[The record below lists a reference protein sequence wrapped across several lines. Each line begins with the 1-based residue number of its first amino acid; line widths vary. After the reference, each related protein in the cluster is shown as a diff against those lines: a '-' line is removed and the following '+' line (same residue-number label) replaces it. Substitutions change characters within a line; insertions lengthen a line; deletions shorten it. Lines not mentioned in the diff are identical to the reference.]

1 MTEHPTSPDG
11 GNAPVGDAHP
21 SSPDR
26 SAGSSPSNGP
36 GSLSARPPGHLP
48 PDQDWWARPSG
59 ALSRPGWV
67 TSNPETSP
75 HGAAVGAE
83 GPVGGH
89 GPRVTG
95 AGTTPP
101 AGGPDPSTQVF
112 GPGGYPGQASQ
123 PTDRTYADGAYGPP
137 GFRTAGY
144 PAAGYGAAE
153 HGTTAYGAAGS
164 GAVGYAA
171 AGYGAAGP
179 GGDRGAGYGTAT
191 AAGPRPSGRRRST
204 GLIGGA
210 TVLALASA
218 FGAGYLGSQVGTSPT
233 TAATSDSSVVRSSV
247 SAPAVA
253 QVIPSNGA
261 QTVAQSVLP
270 SVVSVVAVSGQ
281 GVAEGSGVILSADG
295 KILTNNHVISGSQ
308 QLTVRLNDGTTARAD
323 VVGGDATDDLAVI
336 QAKGLSGLKPATI
349 GSSGGLSVGQ
359 EVVAIGSPLG
369 LSSTV
374 TSGIVSALN
383 RPVRTAD
390 AQGQQ
395 NPYNQ
400 NPQQGPQSNQDPN
413 QTIPAGQD
421 TVLNAIQTDAAI
433 NHGNSGGALVDMT
446 GKVIGINSAI
456 ASASSGD
463 PSGSGGG
470 NIGIGFAIPID
481 QAKRIADEIIASGY
495 ATHAVLGATV
505 GSASTAEQVM
515 SSGATIA
522 SVTSGGAAEKAGLQK
537 GDVVTKVGNQQ
548 VESSDALVAAVRS
561 QKPGGT
567 VDITYVRDK
576 KSHTVSVT
584 LGSAKSQ

>member
-1 MTEHPTSPDG
+1 MTEHPTSSDG
-11 GNAPVGDAHP
+11 GADPVGNAQP
-21 SSPDR
+21 SSPR
-26 SAGSSPSNGP
+26 SQAAGTPPGTDP
-36 GSLSARPPGHLP
+36 GSPPGRPPGQQRQ

-59 ALSRPGWV
+59 ALSRPGWG
-67 TSNPETSP
+67 TADPNPLP
-75 HGAAVGAE
+75 AGAVA
-83 GPVGGH
+83 
-89 GPRVTG
+89 G
-95 AGTTPP
+95 AGDPLGH
-101 AGGPDPSTQVF
+101 AGFRAAAGANDGRQDPSLAF
-112 GPGGYPGQASQ
+112 GRGGFSGPGPQQ
-123 PTDRTYADGAYGPP
+123 PADRTYGENS
-137 GFRTAGY
+137 
-144 PAAGYGAAE
+144 YGAP
-153 HGTTAYGAAGS
+153 
-164 GAVGYAA
+164 GYRTD
-171 AGYGAAGP
+171 GH
-179 GGDRGAGYGTAT
+179 RTAGYGTADPGTGGYRTGYGASGYDVAGGT
-191 AAGPRPSGRRRST
+191 ATAVRSTGRRRST

-218 FGAGYLGSQVGTSPT
+218 FGAGYLGSQVGTSPA
-233 TAATSDSSVVRSSV
+233 TAAPDSSVVRSSV
-247 SAPAVA
+247 SAPVA
-253 QVIPSNGA
+253 AQIIPSSGVQA
-261 QTVAQSVLP
+261 VAQSVLP
-270 SVVSVVAVSGQ
+270 SVVSVVSVSGQ

-349 GSSGGLSVGQ
+349 GSSGNLAVGQ

-390 AQGQQ
+390 SQQ
-395 NPYNQ
+395 QQQDPYNRT
-400 NPQQGPQSNQDPN
+400 PQDPQGNQDPN
-413 QTIPAGQD
+413 QTTAAGQD

-433 NHGNSGGALVDMT
+433 NHGNSGGALVDVN

-463 PSGSGGG
+463 QSGAAGG

-481 QAKRIADEIIASGY
+481 QAKRIADEIIATGH
-495 ATHAVLGATV
+495 ATHAVLGASV
-505 GSASTAEQVM
+505 SSASTAEEVM

-522 SVTSGGAAEKAGLQK
+522 SVTAGGAAEKAGLQK
-537 GDVVTKVGNQQ
+537 GDVVTKVGTQQ
-548 VESSDALVAAVRS
+548 IESSDALVAAVRS
-561 QKPGGT
+561 QKPGGK

-576 KSHTVSVT
+576 KAHTASVT

>member
-11 GNAPVGDAHP
+11 GSAPVGDANP

-36 GSLSARPPGHLP
+36 GSLSARPPGQHLP

-59 ALSRPGWV
+59 ALSRPGWE

-75 HGAAVGAE
+75 RGASAGAE
-83 GPVGGH
+83 GPAGRNGF
-89 GPRVTG
+89 RTTAAG
-95 AGTTPP
+95 ATPP

-112 GPGGYPGQASQ
+112 GPGNHGQAPH
-123 PTDRTYADGAYGPP
+123 PTDRTYDGAYSTP
-137 GFRTAGY
+137 GFRTAAHRTTGFD
-144 PAAGYGAAE
+144 AADYG
-153 HGTTAYGAAGS
+153 
-164 GAVGYAA
+164 A
-171 AGYGAAGP
+171 AGYGAAGYGAAGY
-179 GGDRGAGYGTAT
+179 GGDRATGGAAT
-191 AAGPRPSGRRRST
+191 AALPRAPRRRRST

-233 TAATSDSSVVRSSV
+233 TAAAPDSAVVRSSV

-253 QVIPSNGA
+253 QVIPSNGV

-295 KILTNNHVISGSQ
+295 KILTNNHVIAGSQ

-349 GSSGGLSVGQ
+349 GSSGNLSVGQ

-390 AQGQQ
+390 SQGQQ
-395 NPYNQ
+395 PDPYNQ
-400 NPQQGPQSNQDPN
+400 SPQQDPQGNQDPN
-413 QTIPAGQD
+413 RTIPAGQD

-481 QAKRIADEIIASGY
+481 QAKRIADEIIASGH

-505 GSASTAEQVM
+505 SSASTAEEVM

-537 GDVVTKVGNQQ
+537 GDVVTKVGTQQ

-567 VDITYVRDK
+567 VDVTYVRDK